1 MLKNYFKIAVRNLLK
16 YKAYSFINIAGL
28 AIGIACC
35 ILILLFVNDELNYDK
50 FHKNYGNIYRVTLDS
65 KIGNNEFI
73 GAVTPTPMA
82 EALVRDF
89 PQVKAAA
96 KFINFGFPVLRYG
109 DKVYSEEKMFWADST
124 IFDVFTVEFIKGE
137 AKNAL
142 NQPNTMVMTEKM
154 AKKYFGDEDP
164 VGKFINSDNRLDVL
178 VTGVVKE
185 FPENSHFHFDFLGT
199 LSGRQLGDGQIWVS
213 NNYYTYFVL
222 QEGTDYKQFEAQM
235 NKKFLEYIGPQIL
248 QFTGIPFEEHL
259 KQGLRYQYDIQLI
272 TDIHLKSNLE
282 NEIEPNSDIT
292 YVYIFSLIAVGIL
305 FIAIINFMNLSTA
318 RSSGRAKEV
327 GIRKTLGSTFNQ
339 LIKQFLSESVV
350 MSFIAIVLAVGVVY
364 AMLPFFNDI
373 AQKTLSLNLFG
384 NIFII
389 PSLILLSIFIGIL
402 AGSYPAFFLASF
414 KPVAVLSGKLK
425 RGTKGSFLRS
435 GLVIFQ
441 FAISIILIV
450 GTIIIYNQL
459 QYIQGKNLGFNK
471 EQVLIVHKT
480 DDIGLRVVNFV
491 EELKTNPN
499 VINASNSTNVMGLS
513 FGNSAYRMNDK
524 PDQSP
529 ILLWNFFT
537 DVNFAST
544 YQIKMGEGRFYSK
557 DRVTDSTGIVINE
570 AAIKTLGIIG
580 DPIGQ
585 DIFRI
590 GGNNGNGST
599 QKIIGVVKNFHFE
612 SLHNEIRPL
621 AINLFFRG
629 NFGRYVS
636 VRVAAKNIDE
646 TIDFIEDKWLNYAG
660 KQAFEYTFFDDDFA
674 RIYANEQ
681 RTGKL
686 FTSFAVLA
694 ILIACL
700 GLLGLAAF
708 TAEQRTKEIGIRK
721 TLGASVFSILI
732 LLSKEFTKWIIIA
745 NLIAWPISYFVM
757 DKWLQDFHYRIDI
770 GIWVFLTSGI
780 AALLI
785 AIITVSS
792 QAVKAALSNPVDSLK
807 YE

>member
-50 FHKNYGNIYRVTLDS
+50 FHKNYKNIYRVTLDS
-65 KIGNNEFI
+65 KIGNNEFV

-82 EALVRDF
+82 EALIRDF

-96 KFINFGFPVLRYG
+96 KFTNFGFPVLRYG
-109 DKVYSEEKMFWADST
+109 DKVYSEEKMYWADSS
-124 IFDVFTVEFIKGE
+124 IFDVFTFEFVKGE

-142 NQPNTMVMTEKM
+142 NQPNTMVLTEKM

-164 VGKFINSDNRLDVL
+164 VGKFINSDNRTDVL

-199 LSGRQLGDGQIWVS
+199 LAGRQLGDGQIWVS
-213 NNYYTYFVL
+213 NNYYTYFAL

-259 KQGLRYQYDIQLI
+259 KQGLRYQYDIQPI
-272 TDIHLKSNLE
+272 TDIHLNSNIE

-339 LIKQFLSESVV
+339 LIKQFLSESVI
-350 MSFIAIVLAVGVVY
+350 MSFIAILLAVGFVY
-364 AMLPFFNDI
+364 LMLPFFNDI
-373 AQKTLSLNLFG
+373 AQKNLSLNLFG
-384 NIFII
+384 NVFII
-389 PSLILLSIFIGIL
+389 PSLILLSIFIGVL

-414 KPVAVLSGKLK
+414 RPVAVLNGKLK
-425 RGTKGSFLRS
+425 RGAKGSFLRS

-450 GTIIIYNQL
+450 GTVIIYNQL
-459 QYIQGKNLGFNK
+459 QYIQSKNLGFNK

-499 VINASNSTNVMGLS
+499 VINASNSTSVMGLN

-524 PDQSP
+524 PEQSP
-529 ILLWNFFT
+529 VLLWNFFT
-537 DVNFAST
+537 DVNFANT
-544 YQIKMGEGRFYSK
+544 YQIKMAEGRFYSK

-570 AAIKTLGIIG
+570 AAIKTLGIVG

-590 GGNNGNGST
+590 GGNNGTGVTN
-599 QKIIGVVKNFHFE
+599 KIIGVVKNFHFE

-621 AINLFFRG
+621 AVNIFFRG

-636 VRVAAKNIDE
+636 VRVASKDIDE
-646 TIDFIEDKWLNYAG
+646 TIDFIENKWLNYAG
-660 KQAFEYTFFDDDFA
+660 KQAFEYTFF
-674 RIYANEQ
+674 
-681 RTGKL
+681 
-686 FTSFAVLA
+686 
-694 ILIACL
+694 
-700 GLLGLAAF
+700 
-708 TAEQRTKEIGIRK
+708 
-721 TLGASVFSILI
+721 
-732 LLSKEFTKWIIIA
+732 
-745 NLIAWPISYFVM
+745 
-757 DKWLQDFHYRIDI
+757 
-770 GIWVFLTSGI
+770 
-780 AALLI
+780 
-785 AIITVSS
+785 
-792 QAVKAALSNPVDSLK
+792 
-807 YE
+807 